1 MAACWTDSGSL
12 LQAREAPTATLRPPA
27 SPHNAAASAGPPGA
41 AESRPRSG
49 GVAAAFGED
58 DEDEPK
64 RRLIPLQ
71 YTDEEQKAA
80 AAAAAQPAAA
90 QEAAGLSDGGARA
103 QQAQIAQLKQ
113 SLPRSKEAV
122 FAATIK
128 WDAYAEA
135 QPKLGEKV
143 GTVSNH
149 QVIT

>member
-1 MAACWTDSGSL
+1 M
-12 LQAREAPTATLRPPA
+12 QAREAPTATSRLPA

-41 AESRPRSG
+41 AEPRPRSG

-58 DEDEPK
+58 DEEEPK

-90 QEAAGLSDGGARA
+90 QEAAGPDGGARA
-103 QQAQIAQLKQ
+103 QQAQISQLKQ

-143 GTVSNH
+143 GMVLNH
-149 QVIT
+149 QATT

>member
-1 MAACWTDSGSL
+1 M
-12 LQAREAPTATLRPPA
+12 LQAREAPTATSRPPA
-27 SPHNAAASAGPPGA
+27 SPHNAGASAGPPGV

-80 AAAAAQPAAA
+80 AAAAAQPAAT
-90 QEAAGLSDGGARA
+90 QEAVGHDGAKA

-122 FAATIK
+122 FAANIK

-143 GTVSNH
+143 GMLLNG
-149 QVIT
+149 QVFNR

>member
-1 MAACWTDSGSL
+1 M
-12 LQAREAPTATLRPPA
+12 
-27 SPHNAAASAGPPGA
+27 
-41 AESRPRSG
+41 
-49 GVAAAFGED
+49 AAAFGED

-90 QEAAGLSDGGARA
+90 QEAPGPDGGARA

-143 GTVSNH
+143 GTGLTH
-149 QVIT
+149 QVVNRPPRCTAIIIIWERWCAAKPVAVKPILTRPSPVKWHLSAST